1 MAAQTM
7 VRNNVL
13 VRDNNA
19 VKLLDELAGTRQNLD
34 ELAGTRCYLDELAGT
49 RWYVDELAGTRRK
62 HSDIEA

>member
-19 VKLLDELAGTRQNLD
+19 VKLLDELAGTR
-34 ELAGTRCYLDELAGT
+34 CYFDELAGT
-49 RWYVDELAGTRRK
+49 RWYVDELAGTRQK